1 MKKVKE
7 YILNHPEITGGRFS
21 WYDLFLYHGIV
32 RGQYEHIGARVLGED
47 ISIDTDDR
55 AALIAWTNEVDGYDR
70 FFTDPDKVK
79 RDYTSEDGR
88 RLIVTYYRDAD
99 TESDSPD
106 DDIDLYPDP
115 DDPESEF
122 ATFED
127 FKAAAVADLESEG
140 RVYEWTP
147 EP

>member
-1 MKKVKE
+1 MERVRE

-21 WYDLFLYHGIV
+21 WYDLFVYCGYAG
-32 RGQYEHIGARVLGED
+32 GQWVHVDARVLGED

-55 AALIAWTNEVDGYDR
+55 AELIAWTNEVDGYDR

-99 TESDSPD
+99 TENDSPD
-106 DDIDLYPDP
+106 EMIRLRPDP

-127 FKAAAVADLESEG
+127 FKAAAVADLESDG

-147 EP
+147 EQ